1 MFRFEYPHFLYA
13 FAVLPVLL
21 ILFLLFVKWQ
31 KRATA
36 KFGDSSL
43 LKALMPDAS
52 KYRQGL
58 KFGIFLLALAFLI
71 VGWANPQWGSKRE
84 KATRKSVD
92 VFIALDISTSMYAQ
106 DIPPNRLERAKRF
119 AEGLVDKLKG
129 ERIGIILFAGSAY
142 LQMPVT
148 TDYAAAKLFLRSA
161 NPSLAGTQGTVIG
174 DAIELARKSF
184 TEEDKSHRALIIIT
198 DGEDHEGKALD
209 QAEAA
214 RKDDIFLFTVGVG
227 TPAGSFIPI
236 SIQGKEDY
244 KRDESGQPVRSK
256 LNEEMLSEIAAK
268 GDGAYFNIANGD
280 AVADALETRIDQMEK
295 RELEVRSFT
304 EYNSYF
310 QYFIGAAILLL
321 LLEFLISYRRVGW
334 TRGQDLFGQ

>member
-1 MFRFEYPHFLYA
+1 MFRFEHSYFLYA
-13 FAVLPVLL
+13 FAALPVMLGF
-21 ILFLLFVKWQ
+21 FLLFLKWQ

-36 KFGDSSL
+36 RLGDTSL

-52 KYRQGL
+52 KYRQGV
-58 KFGIFLLALAFLI
+58 KFGILLLALAFLI

-84 KATRKSVD
+84 KVNRKSVD
-92 VFIALDISTSMYAQ
+92 VLIALDISTSMYAQ

-129 ERIGIILFAGSAY
+129 ERIGIILFAGAAY

-161 NPSLAGTQGTVIG
+161 NPDLAGTQGTVIG
-174 DAIELARKSF
+174 DAIELAHRSF
-184 TEEDKSHRALIIIT
+184 ADEEKSHKALIIIT
-198 DGEDHEGKALD
+198 DGEDHDGKALE
-209 QAEAA
+209 QAESA
-214 RKDDIFLFTVGVG
+214 RDDGIFLFTVGVG
-227 TPAGSFIPI
+227 TSSGSFIPI
-236 SIQGKEDY
+236 SMHGREDY
-244 KRDESGQPVRSK
+244 KRDNTGQPVRSQ

-268 GDGAYFNIANGD
+268 GDGFYFHINDGD
-280 AVADALETRIDQMEK
+280 ATVSTALQTRIDQMEK

-310 QYFIGAAILLL
+310 QYFIGAGLLLL

-334 TRGQDLFGQ
+334 TRGRDLFG